1 MGLVDLSPRALG
13 HAHALPVLG
22 AAHPDTRRLAVLGV
36 HERHVGHVH
45 RALPFDHA
53 DLRIRARGVRTLM
66 ALDHVH
72 AFDVDTVLAR
82 LDPDDLAGPAL
93 VLAGDDDH
101 VVVGLQLHA
110 HACFLRGV
118 RASWTGR
125 WRRLARTQVRRSAS
139 GTSRAEDAARRRS
152 AVVARTSWLAGGS
165 TTAPPA
171 RARRSS

>member
-36 HERHVGHVH
+36 HECHVGDVH

-125 WRRLARTQVRRSAS
+125 WRRLART
-139 GTSRAEDAARRRS
+139 
-152 AVVARTSWLAGGS
+152 
-165 TTAPPA
+165 
-171 RARRSS
+171 